1 MLNILVVV
9 DLALNRRLLTVM
21 LEQQG
26 YRVYTAENGLVAL
39 NLLEEHTIDIVLLD
53 VIMPVMDGFETAAII
68 KERFSQVYLPII
80 FITSLEDEAS
90 FERCLAVGGDDFL
103 HKPFQEVI
111 LNAKIKAHSRIR
123 NLSQKAREQNLQ
135 LEYHQ
140 NQVER
145 EHEIVEHIFNNAL
158 ENQQSFPKHLDFHLS
173 PAAMFNGD
181 MFLVAQS
188 PLGSLYCMLGDFTGH
203 GLAAAVG
210 ALPASRVFYTMVS
223 KGMSVSDIAA
233 EINSV
238 LGKLLPGHMFCAAT
252 IIELSST
259 GKSISAWLGGL
270 PDTYIINQ
278 SGEVIRTLESQH
290 MALGILEE
298 DEFERALIH
307 IEVEDTCRIVMA
319 TDGIIETT
327 SPHDEYFGEHRFK
340 KVLASKPAISTEQV
354 LERVNKFARGNKQQ
368 DDLSLVLLNC
378 LPMREPEQKSEP
390 LSALPFNFS
399 LSLNSKQIKSTDPV
413 LEVVDVISKVAGLNA
428 HRANIFLILS
438 EAYNNALDHGV
449 LGLDSEVKN
458 QEDGFLIYYQQREE
472 ALANLTDALI
482 IIDIRYC
489 PEELALY
496 FTVCDSGNGFSKEQA
511 NQQSLARE
519 HGRGLCLLGEVASKV
534 TFNSAGN
541 QVEIYYQL
549 TASSTSSH

>member
-1 MLNILVVV
+1 MLNILVVD
-9 DLALNRRLLTVM
+9 DLELNRRLLTVM

-26 YRVYTAENGLVAL
+26 YRVFTAENGLVAL
-39 NLLEEHTIDIVLLD
+39 SLLDEQKIDIVLLD

-68 KERFSQVYLPII
+68 KERYSQVYLPII

-158 ENQQSFPKHLDFHLS
+158 ENQQSFPTHLDFHLS

-181 MFLVAQS
+181 MFLVGQS
-188 PLGSLYCMLGDFTGH
+188 PIGSLYCMLGDFTGH

-223 KGMSVSDIAA
+223 KGMSVRDIAA

-238 LGKLLPGHMFCAAT
+238 LAKLLPGHMFCAAT
-252 IIELSST
+252 ILELSNT
-259 GKSISAWLGGL
+259 GKSVSAWLGGL
-270 PDTYIINQ
+270 PDTYIIDQQGNI
-278 SGEVIRTLESQH
+278 IRTLESQH
-290 MALGILEE
+290 MALGILED

-307 IEVEDTCRIVMA
+307 TEVETTSRIVMA
-319 TDGIIETT
+319 TDGIIETIN
-327 SPHDEYFGEHRFK
+327 PREVYFGEKRFK
-340 KVLASKPAISTEQV
+340 DVLASRDNISCHQV
-354 LERVNKFARGNKQQ
+354 LERVKRFAQGNEQQ

-378 LPMREPEQKSEP
+378 LPVPEPEQMVEPYSE
-390 LSALPFNFS
+390 LPFNFS

-413 LEVVDVISKVAGLNA
+413 LEVVNVISRVPGLNA

-449 LGLDSEVKN
+449 LGLDSDVKN
-458 QEDGFLIYYQQREE
+458 HDDGFLIYYQQREK

-482 IIDIRYC
+482 IIDIRYS
-489 PEELALY
+489 PEEYALY
-496 FTVCDSGNGFSKEQA
+496 FTICDSGHGFNKQDSEQQ
-511 NQQSLARE
+511 NLVRE
-519 HGRGLCLLGEVASKV
+519 HGRGLCLLSEIATGV

-549 TASSTSSH
+549 TASSTSSQ

>member
-1 MLNILVVV
+1 MLNILVVD

-21 LEQQG
+21 LEHQG
-26 YRVYTAENGLVAL
+26 YQVHTAENGLVAL
-39 NLLEEHTIDIVLLD
+39 QILEKHTIDIVLLD
-53 VIMPVMDGFETAAII
+53 VVMPVMDGFETAAII

-80 FITSLEDEAS
+80 FITSLENEES

-111 LNAKIKAHSRIR
+111 LNAKIKAHCRIR

-158 ENQQSFPKHLDFHLS
+158 ENQYTFTQHLDFHLS

-188 PLGSLYCMLGDFTGH
+188 PIGSLYCMLGDFTGH

-210 ALPASRVFYTMVS
+210 ALPVSRVFYTMVN

-233 EINSV
+233 EINAV
-238 LGKLLPGHMFCAAT
+238 LSNLLPGHMFCAAT
-252 IIELSST
+252 IIELSNS
-259 GKSISAWLGGL
+259 GKSLSAWLGGL
-270 PDTYIINQ
+270 PDTY
-278 SGEVIRTLESQH
+278 VIDQQGQILRTLESQH

-298 DEFERALIH
+298 DEFERGLIH
-307 IEVEDTCRIVMA
+307 IEVNETMRLVMA
-319 TDGIIETT
+319 TDGIIETVNL
-327 SPHDEYFGEHRFK
+327 HDEFFGEHQFIEA
-340 KVLASKPAISTEQV
+340 LSSKENINTQE
-354 LERVNKFARGNKQQ
+354 LIEIVNQFSQGHEQQ

-378 LPMREPEQKSEP
+378 LPAPEPEQEVEP
-390 LSALPFNFS
+390 FSPLPFNFS

-449 LGLDSEVKN
+449 LGLDSEIKN
-458 QEDGFLIYYQQREE
+458 QDDGFLIYYQEREQ
-472 ALANLTDALI
+472 ALEKLTDALI

-489 PEELALY
+489 PDILALY
-496 FTVCDSGNGFSKEQA
+496 FTICDSGNGFA
-511 NQQSLARE
+511 NKSDGQHNLQRE
-519 HGRGLCLLGEVASKV
+519 HGRGLSLLSEVASNV
-534 TFNSAGN
+534 AFNASGN
-541 QVEIYYQL
+541 QVEICYQL
-549 TASSTSSH
+549 SINSAGSD

>member
-1 MLNILVVV
+1 MLNILVVD
-9 DLALNRRLLTVM
+9 DLELNRRLLTVM

-26 YRVYTAENGLVAL
+26 YRVFTAENGLVAL
-39 NLLEEHTIDIVLLD
+39 NLLQEQRIDLVLLD

-68 KERFSQVYLPII
+68 KQRFSQVYLPVI

-158 ENQQSFPKHLDFHLS
+158 ENQQSFPEHLDFHLS

-188 PLGSLYCMLGDFTGH
+188 PIGSLYCMLGDFTGH

-210 ALPASRVFYTMVS
+210 ALPASRVFYTMVG

-238 LGKLLPGHMFCAAT
+238 LAKLLPGHMFCAAT
-252 IIELSST
+252 ILELSNT
-259 GKSISAWLGGL
+259 GKSVSVWLGGL
-270 PDTYIINQ
+270 PDTYIVDEQ
-278 SGEVIRTLESQH
+278 GEIIRTLESQH
-290 MALGILEE
+290 MALGILED
-298 DEFERALIH
+298 DEFERSLIH
-307 IEVEDTCRIVMA
+307 IEVEPTSRVVMA
-319 TDGIIETT
+319 TDGIIETIN
-327 SPHDEYFGEHRFK
+327 PREVYFGEKRFK
-340 KVLASKPAISTEQV
+340 DVLASKQHISCQQL
-354 LERVNKFARGNKQQ
+354 LERVKRFAQGNEQQ

-378 LPMREPEQKSEP
+378 LPVPEPKQVFEAFSE
-390 LSALPFNFS
+390 LPFNFS
-399 LSLNSKQIKSTDPV
+399 LSLNAKQIKGTDPV
-413 LEVVDVISKVAGLNA
+413 LEVVNVITRVPGLNA

-449 LGLDSEVKN
+449 LGLDSDIKN
-458 QEDGFLIYYQQREE
+458 HEDGFLIYYQRRAE

-482 IIDIRYC
+482 IMDVRYC
-489 PEELALY
+489 PEKLALY
-496 FTVCDSGNGFSKEQA
+496 FTICDSGNGFSKQA
-511 NQQSLARE
+511 TDPQGLIKE
-519 HGRGLCLLGEVASKV
+519 HGRGLCLLNEIASGV
-534 TFNSAGN
+534 TFNCAGN

-549 TASSTSSH
+549 TATCTSSH